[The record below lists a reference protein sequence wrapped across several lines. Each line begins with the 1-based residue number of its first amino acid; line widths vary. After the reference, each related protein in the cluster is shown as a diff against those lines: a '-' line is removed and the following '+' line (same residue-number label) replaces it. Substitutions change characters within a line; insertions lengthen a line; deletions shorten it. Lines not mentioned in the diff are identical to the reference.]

1 MKNAVPW
8 KAIETIEI
16 PRKIFKQ
23 LFNGLIWNING
34 WNRCHE
40 RWINTLIEL
49 EEAKNTIKA
58 LKEENKRLM
67 DKWCKAEMQYN
78 DEMIKQ
84 FKQQLTTEQLLS
96 SNLN

>member
-1 MKNAVPW
+1 MKNAVQW
-8 KAIETIEI
+8 KKVKAIEVSIKDYK
-16 PRKIFKQ
+16 R
-23 LFNGLIWNING
+23 LINELINYVDEWNYCYDRLRNLYKE
-34 WNRCHE
+34 NV
-40 RWINTLIEL
+40 
-49 EEAKNTIKA
+49 EAKNTIKA